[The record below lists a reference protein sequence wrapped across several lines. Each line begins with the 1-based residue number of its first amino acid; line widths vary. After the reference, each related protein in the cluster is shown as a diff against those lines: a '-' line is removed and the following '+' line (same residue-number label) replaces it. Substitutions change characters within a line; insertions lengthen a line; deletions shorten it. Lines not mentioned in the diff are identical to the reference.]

1 MSSQKFKIIKSE
13 LIDYLKISLIIEGD
27 SDVRDL
33 KL

>member
-13 LIDYLKISLIIEGD
+13 LIDYSKNQLIIEGD
-27 SDVRDL
+27 SDVSDL